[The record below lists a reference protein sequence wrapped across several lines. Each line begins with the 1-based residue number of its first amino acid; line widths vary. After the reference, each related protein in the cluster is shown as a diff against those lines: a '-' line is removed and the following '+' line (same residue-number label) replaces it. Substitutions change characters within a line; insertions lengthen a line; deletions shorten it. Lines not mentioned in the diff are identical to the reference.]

1 MNGSAENLLK
11 SVCLLCRLCCRWG
24 RRRLWG
30 AECGRGLG
38 PVRASWALIW
48 SLLFSSSQL
57 LCPCLFSRTLSHQ
70 DLWSQGLRH
79 QLNLV
84 LSSGLW
90 AVRTL
95 CGQVNQGSGLGLVL
109 SPHFLGVI
117 FFFLLNFY
125 RELLFFLFLHMNS
138 SLNFL
143 QVSPISTGAGVIFA
157 CHCPHKAQGAPAHYS

>member
-11 SVCLLCRLCCRWG
+11 SECLLCWLCCRWG

-48 SLLFSSSQL
+48 SLLLSSSQH

-79 QLNLV
+79 HLNLV
-84 LSSGLW
+84 FWTVGSEDLMWPGQPGL
-90 AVRTL
+90 RT
-95 CGQVNQGSGLGLVL
+95 GSGSQSSSFRCWFFFFFFISIETYSPSCSCIWILVL
-109 SPHFLGVI
+109 I
-117 FFFLLNFY
+117 
-125 RELLFFLFLHMNS
+125 S
-138 SLNFL
+138 SR
-143 QVSPISTGAGVIFA
+143 
-157 CHCPHKAQGAPAHYS
+157 CPPSL